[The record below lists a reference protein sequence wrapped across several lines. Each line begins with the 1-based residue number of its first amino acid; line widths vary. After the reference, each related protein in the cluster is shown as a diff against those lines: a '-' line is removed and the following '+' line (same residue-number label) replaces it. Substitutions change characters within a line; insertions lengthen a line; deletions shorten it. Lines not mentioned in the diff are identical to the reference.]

1 MHQAK
6 PRLENVRI
14 FPDDFPMVLLCLM
27 IGCGFSMVFYFSQLP
42 FCSSSLFHA
51 FSSYWL
57 LPSIDCYVDL
67 LTAPRSFRRT
77 AAPNLSESDREGSF
91 TYDSN
96 VNNSNKRSPSV
107 ISTSIN
113 LRVFFGEVQEAFPK
127 NTGQSLLIALHF
139 EMFQP

>member
-14 FPDDFPMVLLCLM
+14 FPEDFPTFPTLPDDWMW
-27 IGCGFSMVFYFSQLP
+27 VFYGFLLQSASFLQ
-42 FCSSSLFHA
+42 FFA

-96 VNNSNKRSPSV
+96 FNNSNKRSPSV